1 MSLSTGILVCTGEKF
16 LLFPYNQFIGTF
28 SLPYKNELVMPF
40 ALTLF
45 MALLTTSPQKCL
57 TCTKSW
63 ITTTIDR
70 PHPYN
75 QRTFYSTINTIFQS
89 VHYPYKSPA
98 LSKYTFPILQ
108 LPLINI
114 SPLNNRTASFIFINK
129 IPNTIVINNILRIN
143 IVVIILSHSLPPKA
157 LPIIIITRG
166 RLRITHK

>member
-28 SLPYKNELVMPF
+28 LLPYKNELVMPF
-40 ALTLF
+40 ALPLF

-75 QRTFYSTINTIFQS
+75 QRTFHSTINTVFQS
-89 VHYPYKSPA
+89 IHYPYKSPTP
-98 LSKYTFPILQ
+98 SKYTLPIFQ
-108 LPLINI
+108 LTFINI
-114 SPLNNRTASFIFINK
+114 SLLNNRTTPLIIYNK
-129 IPNTIVINNILRIN
+129 FPNTIIINNILRIN
-143 IVVIILSHSLPPKA
+143 IVLISLSHPLLSS
-157 LPIIIITRG
+157 IIIITPG
-166 RLRITHK
+166 RLRIAHK